1 MAYKINEDLYIGNTN
16 TQLKDL
22 LVSDVDTLPI
32 GAIVDFDGST
42 IPDGYARYID
52 PNIMSETILFD
63 TNTWDSMMKRYE
75 TKNIDFT
82 SYTYVEVHFT
92 GQGDSNST
100 NTILKID
107 LTKPFKIVITNNSV
121 SYSYGASVC
130 YPDIQLL
137 QGSNNDPGIF
147 RIGACISTD
156 KKKIWMG
163 DPGYFAGQTN
173 SGNFDA
179 NSIYSRIS
187 KIVGFK
193 PTIRI
198 KKIQQPASYPE
209 NSIYDA
215 YSTST
220 TDTYSCN
227 YLNKSAITVISN
239 NQYHTGNKWSI
250 IQIKVTS
257 SNSVGNGFSR
267 SGNYIVINKPMKGV
281 LVSAALSLTEDSYSY
296 SGDLYA
302 HLYDTS
308 GKTRAVCQFRTY
320 PGSYIKYCYIPPVVW
335 SNLQPGEKIDFG
347 HYTGGA
353 DDSFTTTNDYS
364 THLTV
369 QEL

>member
-22 LVSDVDTLPI
+22 LVPDGDTLPI

-42 IPDGYARYID
+42 IPNGYARYVD
-52 PNIMSETILFD
+52 PDVMSETILFD
-63 TNTWDSMMKRYE
+63 TNIWDSMMKRYE

-82 SYTYVEVHFT
+82 PYTYVEVHFT
-92 GQGDSNST
+92 GQGATNAT

-107 LTKPFKIVITNNSV
+107 LTKPFKIVITNSNV
-121 SYSYGASVC
+121 DYSYGASIC

-147 RIGACISTD
+147 RIGACISTN

-163 DPGYFAGQTN
+163 DSGYFTGQTD

-179 NSIYSRIS
+179 DTRYSRIS

-198 KKIQQPASYPE
+198 KKTQQPSDYTS
-209 NSIYDA
+209 NQIHDD

-227 YLNKSAITVISN
+227 YINELGLGEYSTTEKIVGKWINGKPIYRTVLNIGTVTSQKSFITHNIANLGKLVNLYGTFNRNDNAQQTIPGNYTNWETYLYDVTSEYLSIYFSN
-239 NQYHTGNKWSI
+239 NQWNRNPYD
-250 IQIKVTS
+250 
-257 SNSVGNGFSR
+257 
-267 SGNYIVINKPMKGV
+267 IVVV
-281 LVSAALSLTEDSYSY
+281 LEYT
-296 SGDLYA
+296 
-302 HLYDTS
+302 
-308 GKTRAVCQFRTY
+308 KTT
-320 PGSYIKYCYIPPVVW
+320 
-335 SNLQPGEKIDFG
+335 D
-347 HYTGGA
+347 
-353 DDSFTTTNDYS
+353 
-364 THLTV
+364 
-369 QEL
+369 

>member
-16 TQLKDL
+16 KQLKDL
-22 LVSDVDTLPI
+22 LVPDGDTLPI

-52 PNIMSETILFD
+52 PNVMSETILFD

-82 SYTYVEVHFT
+82 PYNYVEVHFT
-92 GQGDSNST
+92 GQGGTNST

-107 LTKPFKIVITNNSV
+107 LTKPFKSVITNSSI
-121 SYSYGASVC
+121 SYSYGASIC

-156 KKKIWMG
+156 KTKIWMG
-163 DPGYFAGQTN
+163 DPGYFTGQTN

-179 NSIYSRIS
+179 NSTYSRIS

-193 PTIRI
+193 SIIRI

-227 YLNKSAITVISN
+227 YINSIVESGSN
-239 NQYHTGNKWSI
+239 ANGSWIKWADGTMMC
-250 IQIKVTS
+250 IKKVKFT
-257 SNSVGNGFSR
+257 N
-267 SGNYIVINKPMKGV
+267 IVINTVWGSVYETANVVNFGNYAQEFIEIPNVSITLADGSTCFCESFSERTKTSIGNTWLWKPAVEAGGTMTFDV
-281 LVSAALSLTEDSYSY
+281 IAI
-296 SGDLYA
+296 
-302 HLYDTS
+302 
-308 GKTRAVCQFRTY
+308 GKW
-320 PGSYIKYCYIPPVVW
+320 K
-335 SNLQPGEKIDFG
+335 
-347 HYTGGA
+347 
-353 DDSFTTTNDYS
+353 
-364 THLTV
+364 
-369 QEL
+369 

>member
-16 TQLKDL
+16 KQLKDL
-22 LVSDVDTLPI
+22 LMSDGDTLPI

-42 IPDGYARYID
+42 IPDGYARYVD
-52 PNIMSETILFD
+52 PDVTSETILFD

-82 SYTYVEVHFT
+82 PYTYVEVHFT
-92 GQGDSNST
+92 GQGSTNST

-107 LTKPFKIVITNNSV
+107 LTKPFKSVITNSSI
-121 SYSYGASVC
+121 SYSYGASIC

-163 DPGYFAGQTN
+163 DPGYFTGQTN

-179 NSIYSRIS
+179 NSTYSRIS

-198 KKIQQPASYPE
+198 KKTQQPSDYPS
-209 NSIYDA
+209 NQIHDA

-220 TDTYSCN
+220 TDTYTCN
-227 YLNKSAITVISN
+227 YINELGLGEYSTTEKIVGKWIDGKPIYRKVLNVGTVTAQKSYISHNIANLGKLVNLYGTFNRNDNAQQTMPGNYTNWETYLYDVTSTEISIYFSN
-239 NQYHTGNKWSI
+239 NQWNRNPYDIVVI
-250 IQIKVTS
+250 IEYT
-257 SNSVGNGFSR
+257 
-267 SGNYIVINKPMKGV
+267 
-281 LVSAALSLTEDSYSY
+281 
-296 SGDLYA
+296 
-302 HLYDTS
+302 
-308 GKTRAVCQFRTY
+308 KTT
-320 PGSYIKYCYIPPVVW
+320 
-335 SNLQPGEKIDFG
+335 
-347 HYTGGA
+347 
-353 DDSFTTTNDYS
+353 
-364 THLTV
+364 
-369 QEL
+369 